1 MLELRG
7 LVKRYG
13 PITALDGMECTI
25 APGEIFGLV
34 GANGAGKTTAMRMII
49 GLVVPDEGSM
59 SWMEQPIDAVARKGF
74 GYMPEELGL
83 YPKMTAHEQLRYFGE
98 LRGLPRATAD
108 DAAGYW
114 IERLRL
120 ESRRHERVDRLSLG
134 NQQRLQLAVALV
146 HRPDLMILDEPFS
159 GLDPQGADEI
169 VRILREE
176 ADRGATIIFSSHQ
189 LEFVEDL
196 CERVVILSRGRT
208 AAAGRV
214 ADLRRAHSRRLMR
227 VDFDPLPDG
236 WQPRLA
242 GVEVVERVDGAGVV
256 LQLDDD
262 VNEQDVLSEA
272 RQAGDVQLFGW
283 LQPTLKDVFK
293 DVVD

>member
-1 MLELRG
+1 MRLAVAVLGVIARAPERSARHLCALPSQTPSIFRRSATASWTRFSRRAECVHPRRPSRGTRLCRRRSGHTGAAMLELRG

-74 GYMPEELGL
+74 GYMPEERGL

-114 IERLRL
+114 IE
-120 ESRRHERVDRLSLG
+120 
-134 NQQRLQLAVALV
+134 
-146 HRPDLMILDEPFS
+146 
-159 GLDPQGADEI
+159 
-169 VRILREE
+169 
-176 ADRGATIIFSSHQ
+176 
-189 LEFVEDL
+189 
-196 CERVVILSRGRT
+196 
-208 AAAGRV
+208 
-214 ADLRRAHSRRLMR
+214 
-227 VDFDPLPDG
+227 
-236 WQPRLA
+236 
-242 GVEVVERVDGAGVV
+242 
-256 LQLDDD
+256 
-262 VNEQDVLSEA
+262 
-272 RQAGDVQLFGW
+272 
-283 LQPTLKDVFK
+283 
-293 DVVD
+293 